1 MHCRTESPAQGN
13 GNERLENRSL
23 QRSRELGII
32 TSFTVLESHFPV
44 TGGHHAGR
52 PRCMGAIYPRRMGGC
67 RRRLPLHRA
76 APAPAA
82 VASLPHCYRPPLPPS
97 PAAAAPGCSS
107 PRGAAAPALRE
118 TFAGYPAFLAPGSRK
133 KPDPVALKSF
143 SVGNRGRSTDPAA
156 RRSGPNSKHRSKP
169 PERSPTIAAGQKI
182 QDLGRSVARRALHV
196 RRSSAPQCVAQLAGA
211 WAAFPPPDAHS

>member
-1 MHCRTESPAQGN
+1 MVMHTCTVSPAPPTYYC
-13 GNERLENRSL
+13 RRPWLPPPPR
-23 QRSRELGII
+23 R
-32 TSFTVLESHFPV
+32 
-44 TGGHHAGR
+44 R
-52 PRCMGAIYPRRMGGC
+52 PRY
-67 RRRLPLHRA
+67 LA
-76 APAPAA
+76 APPPR
-82 VASLPHCYRPPLPPS
+82 SGFRLPPLPPS

-143 SVGNRGRSTDPAA
+143 SVGHRGRSTDPAA